1 MSFKIFY
8 SPEFKKDYKKL
19 PITVREQL
27 KLKGQLFQEN
37 PFHPR
42 LRTHKLT
49 GQLRDLWAFSVDFR
63 HRAIFEFL
71 TENEILLLRVGDHS
85 IYRKR

>member
-19 PITVREQL
+19 PLAVREQL
-27 KLKGQLFQEN
+27 KIKGVLFEVN
-37 PFHPR
+37 PFHSR

-49 GQLRDLWAFSVDFR
+49 GKLHGLWAFAVDFR

-71 TENEILLLRVGDHS
+71 DEGEILLLRIGDHS
-85 IYRKR
+85 IYRKK

>member
-1 MSFKIFY
+1 MLFKILY

-19 PITVREQL
+19 PLAAREQL
-27 KLKGQLFQEN
+27 KLKGALFEIN

-49 GQLRDLWAFSVDFR
+49 GKLRELWAFLVDFR

-71 TENEILLLRVGDHS
+71 DNDEILLLRVGDHS
-85 IYRKR
+85 IYRKK

>member
-19 PITVREQL
+19 PLAAREQL
-27 KLKGQLFQEN
+27 KLKGVLFEVN

-49 GQLRDLWAFSVDFR
+49 GKLRGLWAFSVDFR
-63 HRAIFEFL
+63 HRAVFEFID
-71 TENEILLLRVGDHS
+71 EDEILLLRVGDHS
-85 IYRKR
+85 IYRKK

>member
-1 MSFKIFY
+1 MAFSILY

-19 PITVREQL
+19 PALAQKQL
-27 KLKGQLFQEN
+27 KLKGRLFEIN

-49 GQLRDLWAFSVDFR
+49 GKLGGLCAFSVDFR

-71 TENEILLLRVGDHS
+71 DGGEILLLRVGDHS
-85 IYRKR
+85 IYRKG